1 MAGEDWPPAPGRQA
15 LLGRSPEPAA
25 PAVSA
30 AGRVRP
36 GSVFSGAFRRHRR
49 GSCFPPLA
57 SSRCQCPP
65 GHGAAEPRPRR
76 PPPGASPA
84 RPSRGLFSAR
94 PASRTV
100 RRRSRRGR
108 VCACPRRSPVDLRV
122 GLTGRSPAAARAP
135 ASPQQLPGRRGT
147 GLRGLPCQGSPRPE
161 SFAGPGPPVS
171 APSPPDPARHPR
183 RPPGAFPRILEPP
196 SPPLKRSLRGLRT
209 SQRLREPVPRS
220 RSPVRR
226 PPRPRLRPPSREG
239 PRPVSSQQK
248 AQVALPA
255 RSSHSPWQAEEREE
269 E

>member
-1 MAGEDWPPAPGRQA
+1 MGPAFPLWPV
-15 LLGRSPEPAA
+15 PAA
-25 PAVSA
+25 VP
-30 AGRVRP
+30 
-36 GSVFSGAFRRHRR
+36 RRARE
-49 GSCFPPLA
+49 
-57 SSRCQCPP
+57 
-65 GHGAAEPRPRR
+65 AAEPWPHASLTRRRR

-100 RRRSRRGR
+100 SRRSRRGR

-122 GLTGRSPAAARAP
+122 GLAGRSPAAARAP

-147 GLRGLPCQGSPRPE
+147 GLRGLPCRGSPRPE

-196 SPPLKRSLRGLRT
+196 SPPLKRSLRGPRT

-239 PRPVSSQQK
+239 PRPVSFQQK

-255 RSSHSPWQAEEREE
+255 HSSHSPWQAEEREE